1 MSKFF
6 SSKSYSILPQSEST
20 YPAPK
25 AEKDRN
31 VSSHKIL
38 SFWVT
43 LTVLFAT
50 LSVLLGVQL
59 YWPRREGSF
68 EKGYHY
74 ELGKFRTPLDFISRV
89 LV

>member
-1 MSKFF
+1 
-6 SSKSYSILPQSEST
+6 
-20 YPAPK
+20 
-25 AEKDRN
+25 
-31 VSSHKIL
+31 
-38 SFWVT
+38 
-43 LTVLFAT
+43 
-50 LSVLLGVQL
+50 L